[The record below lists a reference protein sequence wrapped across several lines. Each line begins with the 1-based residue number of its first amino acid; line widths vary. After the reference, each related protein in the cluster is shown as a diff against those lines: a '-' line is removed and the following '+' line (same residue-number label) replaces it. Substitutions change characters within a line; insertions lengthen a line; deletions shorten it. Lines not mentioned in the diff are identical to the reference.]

1 MAKKPSTK
9 NIARYNLALPTTLYD
24 EVKQA
29 ADNHGVTVVDIIRK
43 FLQIG
48 LMVLRLQDEP
58 GAALII
64 REGDSERQILIF

>member
-1 MAKKPSTK
+1 MAKNPSAK
-9 NIARYNLALPTTLYD
+9 NIARYNLALPTALYD

-29 ADNHGVTVVDIIRK
+29 ADKHGVTVVDIIRK

-48 LMVLRLQDEP
+48 LMVIKLQDEP